1 MCNSLHVNSLHLQTP
16 ANQDLFV
23 ISRGYDCIEIF
34 LAAVFGAVCSNKHPW
49 LHGKKNTFCCRRLNS

>member
-49 LHGKKNTFCCRRLNS
+49 LHGKKKTF